1 LTLVYAFTSNAKGYV
16 IGMLKT
22 NADKLVKISVVG
34 EIASP
39 VFGRSVYRISAQGS
53 PVVLPGVGGITYNLR
68 VGDPACGWEA
78 DHVEPGVSIENK
90 ESDSRFGQGAN
101 IALNVL
107 SCVGNEAVV
116 VSGDAKGSKG
126 VVVGKHGGIEHVL
139 VDFPSET
146 LEKLMLGDKVLV
158 KAFGVGLKLVD
169 FPDIKVMN
177 MDPRLLE
184 ALNPKPLGDKLE
196 VPVTHVIPAS
206 IMGSGLGANH
216 TFSGDYDIQLFDEH
230 VRKEYGL
237 DDLRLGDLVAIKDAD
252 HSYGRI
258 YKQGAISV
266 GIVVHTNCVI
276 SGHGPGVTTLFTSS
290 HGKIVP
296 RIDDKANVALL
307 LELREDL

>member
-1 LTLVYAFTSNAKGYV
+1 
-16 IGMLKT
+16 MLKT